1 MAPTSKLASAAM
13 AIDENRLSFSS
24 NGSGVTLHTKFGN
37 LNFNTNEYSYY
48 EALFKIADHHNDGA
62 LFIGS
67 SSMVTLLMRTEISWK
82 AIIQAVQIVL
92 DALQSPS
99 VTPQH
104 HSPPISF
111 ATAVKSKNGKKN
123 SNNKLL
129 GGNPNPIENY
139 TNFTIKFHHWLL
151 LCKLLA
157 YHKLK
162 REPLD
167 ICFQNVPSSEAE
179 LRFRLTKI
187 MFRSLEGD
195 IFKQFEIEVNGYKLH
210 GEDYQHQH
218 VKYMIRTIS
227 QLVNR
232 TNIVV
237 MSTSTSV
244 SSTSETVTVERRY
257 SEFESLTHILS
268 THYKGL
274 IIPPLPLKDSRYIT
288 PQEVIAARRQHELSL
303 FLHDL
308 NSHPQLKYS
317 FALAVF
323 LESSTN
329 GLRSFFDLYSHM
341 TNGKLEY
348 TQSKHDSDTV
358 TKLFTDGAAML
369 HTGVN
374 VLSAHTKSFDFVN
387 SWWNT
392 VSKSVAKITSPFT
405 TATYQH
411 DNFETQSQFFD
422 SVEKCSKAMENMLTA
437 EMGRMEECGKL
448 AECFKNVSCVFSC
461 CCGYNLTF

>member
-1 MAPTSKLASAAM
+1 M
-13 AIDENRLSFSS
+13 AIEENRLSFSS

-48 EALFKIADHHNDGA
+48 ECLFKIADHHNDGA

-67 SSMVTLLMRTEISWK
+67 SSMVTLLMRTEISWR

-99 VTPQH
+99 STPQ

-111 ATAVKSKNGKKN
+111 ASAVKGSKSGNKN
-123 SNNKLL
+123 KNKLL
-129 GGNPNPIENY
+129 GGNPNPIESY
-139 TNFTIKFHHWLL
+139 TQFTIKFHHWLL

-162 REPLD
+162 REPLET
-167 ICFQNVPSSEAE
+167 CFQNVPQSDVE
-179 LRFRLTKI
+179 LRFKLSKI
-187 MFRSLEGD
+187 VNRFLEGEC
-195 IFKQFEIEVNGYKLH
+195 FKQFHIDVTGWKFH

-218 VKYMIRTIS
+218 VKYIIQTVS

-232 TNIVV
+232 TNIQVT
-237 MSTSTSV
+237 MS
-244 SSTSETVTVERRY
+244 SEKIIVERRY
-257 SEFESLTHILS
+257 SEFESFTNILH
-268 THYKGL
+268 THYKGM

-288 PQEVIAARRQHELSL
+288 PQEVIASRRQYELSL
-303 FLHDL
+303 FLQDL
-308 NSHPQLKYS
+308 NVHPQLKYS

-348 TQSKHDSDTV
+348 TQSKHETEGMV
-358 TKLFTDGAAML
+358 KLFNDGAAML

-392 VSKSVAKITSPFT
+392 VSKGVAKITSPFT
-405 TATYQH
+405 AVSYQESF
-411 DNFETQSQFFD
+411 DEQNRFFD
-422 SVEKCSKAMENMLTA
+422 TVEKCGKAMESLLGA
-437 EMGRMEECGKL
+437 EMGRLEECGKL
-448 AECFKNVSCVFSC
+448 AECFKNVSFDFELDNLDFCVAESS
-461 CCGYNLTF
+461 L